1 MMPSIPQDP
10 APGREALPGVAAPAI
25 YDIGVDADA
34 ARFGLQP
41 WEQDTLLGRCF
52 PGRRQSTARGRV
64 QGAPAYIVCHIQ
76 EGSTI
81 GSLEHFVHGRYADGS
96 KVQASCTVTIQRDG
110 SVLRVIPER
119 DGPWTNGAVRN
130 PTARGRALIARGG
143 NPNLW
148 TLSIEMEGRH
158 NGAITEAQ
166 MRSAEWWIRGAAR
179 RHGIPLDRDHILR
192 HADIDQ
198 VQRAHC
204 PGLYFEPLIAR
215 LTAVPDAKAPP
226 SRYGQVVP
234 FATPR
239 LVTITAR
246 DGLNARQWGDLDA
259 PILETWPCNRR
270 FYASGYVFGDAV
282 DGERRWYIAAGPR
295 AWRLWAGGTDRTGLD
310 ALPAARPDR
319 AAHRAAR

>member
-1 MMPSIPQDP
+1 M
-10 APGREALPGVAAPAI
+10 
-25 YDIGVDADA
+25 
-34 ARFGLQP
+34 
-41 WEQDTLLGRCF
+41 
-52 PGRRQSTARGRV
+52 
-64 QGAPAYIVCHIQ
+64 
-76 EGSTI
+76 
-81 GSLEHFVHGRYADGS
+81 
-96 KVQASCTVTIQRDG
+96 QASCTVTIQRDG

-119 DGPWTNGAVRN
+119 DGPWTNGAIRN

-166 MRSAEWWIRGAAR
+166 MRSAEWWIRDAAR

-204 PGLYFEPLIAR
+204 PGLYFEPLMTR
-215 LTAVPDAKAPP
+215 LTSLPAAKAPP
-226 SRYGQVVP
+226 ARYGQVVP

-239 LVTITAR
+239 LVTMTAR

-259 PILETWPCNRR
+259 PILETWPCDRR

-282 DGERRWYIAAGPR
+282 AVDAPASAAVGAAAGVKGENRWYIAAGPR
-295 AWRLWAGGTDRTGLD
+295 AWRLWAGGTDRAGLD
-310 ALPAARPDR
+310 ALLTGNGAAIERERPIDALLDPDPRR
-319 AAHRAAR
+319 ASRRHGAA